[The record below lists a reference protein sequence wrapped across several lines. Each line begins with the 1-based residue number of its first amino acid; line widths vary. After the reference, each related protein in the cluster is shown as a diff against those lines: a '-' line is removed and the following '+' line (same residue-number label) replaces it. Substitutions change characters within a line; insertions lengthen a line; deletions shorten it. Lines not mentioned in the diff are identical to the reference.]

1 MFKSKMFKLEKC
13 PAGEVQVGE
22 PDAAT
27 TSSDDITS
35 TLDVVASFLPSSR
48 SS

>member
-1 MFKSKMFKLEKC
+1 VEEVDRGRVAS

-35 TLDVVASFLPSSR
+35 TLDAIASFLPSSR